1 MGKKCKK
8 CECPAGEK
16 WAVPLAD
23 MFSLLLALFI
33 ALFAIASVNKEKLQ
47 SLKAAFVQIY
57 DYPPKQDENV
67 PVVKMDS
74 KPGETQKPG
83 QDSSVLNSQ
92 SNIISG
98 SSGSSLNQSQ
108 QQSQQSQQQ
117 SAAIAQAVLQVRKM
131 VEEQKKGANV
141 TLEESENGFVI
152 NLPASLAFKND
163 SAAIENEDALQFIK
177 NVSKIAKNLPEH
189 TDIMV
194 NGYTDDTPPS
204 NSSNYRDNWQL
215 SSARAQSVVK
225 ELMKDGVSGN
235 KLAAVGYGEYRPLSP
250 NNTAENR
257 DKNRRVTISFVAK
270 QDSISQQS
278 VQKSI
283 LDTPAAKH

>member
-1 MGKKCKK
+1 MAKKCKK

-33 ALFAIASVNKEKLQ
+33 ALFAIASVNKEKLAA
-47 SLKAAFVQIY
+47 LKAAFVQVY
-57 DYPPKQDENV
+57 DYPPKSDEKV
-67 PVVKMDS
+67 PIIKMDA

-83 QDSSVLNSQ
+83 QDSSVLSGQ
-92 SNIISG
+92 KSIITG
-98 SSGSSLNQSQ
+98 NSGSSLNQS
-108 QQSQQSQQQ
+108 QQ

-131 VEEQKKGANV
+131 IEDEKKGANV

-152 NLPASLAFKND
+152 NLPASLAFRND
-163 SAAIENEDALQFIK
+163 SAAIESEDALQFIR
-177 NVSKIAKNLPEH
+177 NVSKIAKNLPEN

-204 NSSNYRDNWQL
+204 NASNFKDNWQL

-225 ELMKDGVSGN
+225 ELMKDGISGN
-235 KLAAVGYGEYRPLSP
+235 KLAAVGYGEYRPLSA
-250 NNTAENR
+250 NNTTENR
-257 DKNRRVTISFVAK
+257 EKNRRVTISFVSK
-270 QDSISQQS
+270 QDSVSPQS

-283 LDTPAAKH
+283 LDTAPTAQH